1 MDIEYRLFKI
11 VYLLSTTAETF
22 LSLGEVILATQIAR
36 PVPPHNHKR
45 FSARFFLATD
55 PTLTYRE
62 RHNLSTRTSPRHF
75 VNRIPSK
82 YKMKVVR
89 KTNI

>member
-1 MDIEYRLFKI
+1 MNIEYKLFKI
-11 VYLLSTTAETF
+11 FYLLSTTAETF
-22 LSLGEVILATQIAR
+22 LSLGEVILATQLAQ

-45 FSARFFLATD
+45 FSTRFFLATD

-62 RHNLSTRTSPRHF
+62 RHNLSTRASPRHF
-75 VNRIPSK
+75 VDRILSK
-82 YKMKVVR
+82 YKMRVVR